1 MAAMYLSGSLKVD
14 KSRDMLL
21 EGDRPRIDW
30 AWREREGEGGRGRL
44 RLRLK
49 QASSGCKSS
58 RAAVNDVNDRQT
70 DRQTD
75 TARRE
80 TAAR

>member
-30 AWREREGEGGRGRL
+30 ARREREGEGG
-44 RLRLK
+44 
-49 QASSGCKSS
+49 
-58 RAAVNDVNDRQT
+58 
-70 DRQTD
+70 
-75 TARRE
+75 
-80 TAAR
+80 